1 MDNESDSMPF
11 APPLSTGAPISS
23 TESEKVCI
31 LLAEDDPITSQVV
44 ELMFKCLNFDLHIV
58 GNGFQALEKWEQGN
72 YDLIL
77 MDVEMPHM
85 DGLAA
90 TGAIREKERAKG
102 GHTLIVAVTA
112 HVVLPE
118 DEKRYLAAG
127 MDAYIPKPIDLQ
139 QCIAMIEK
147 LIGKEEL

>member
-1 MDNESDSMPF
+1 MDKKSGSMPF
-11 APPLSTGAPISS
+11 APRLSTVAPISS
-23 TESEKVCI
+23 TEIGRVRI

-44 ELMFKCLNFDLHIV
+44 ELMFKYLNLDLHIA
-58 GNGFQALEKWEQGN
+58 GNGLQALEKWEQEN

-85 DGLAA
+85 DGLAT

-112 HVVLPE
+112 HDVLPE
-118 DEKRYLAAG
+118 DEKRFLAAG

-147 LIGKEEL
+147 LIGKGDL

>member
-1 MDNESDSMPF
+1 
-11 APPLSTGAPISS
+11 
-23 TESEKVCI
+23 
-31 LLAEDDPITSQVV
+31 
-44 ELMFKCLNFDLHIV
+44 MFKYLNLDLHIA
-58 GNGFQALEKWEQGN
+58 GNGLQALEKWEQEN

-85 DGLAA
+85 DGLAT

-112 HVVLPE
+112 HDVLPE
-118 DEKRYLAAG
+118 DEKRFLAAG

-147 LIGKEEL
+147 LIGKGDL